1 MVTNHAGTA
10 SFFQNSVTCAKTGAP
25 QTGRVSLTLLCSALL
40 CSALLCSALLFKHVR
55 KSARCQ
61 ALFHSR
67 FSFALAVPTQSSPE
81 KHRSNGPAACSRL
94 APFWKPLSLCVP
106 ALRQVCRWMFTPRIY
121 QFLRFL
127 ARAGPHI
134 LRRILCRI
142 FGNGAKKRSTLRFRM
157 PLFLYV
163 PESAVR

>member
-10 SFFQNSVTCAKTGAP
+10 SFFQNSVTCEKTGAP

-40 CSALLCSALLFKHVR
+40 CSALLFKHVR
-55 KSARCQ
+55 KSAHCQ

-94 APFWKPLSLCVP
+94 ARTFAGWLLSLCVP
-106 ALRQVCRWMFTPRIY
+106 ALQRVCRWMFTPRIY
-121 QFLRFL
+121 QFLRFF